1 MKVLVKRNNEEL
13 KTNNPLLG
21 FTVFVTIVCILNLV
35 FNTINGRF
43 WLSDFRVYY
52 MAAKSLLSGG
62 QVYLQSFSDGS
73 GFYKYSPFTLF
84 FFLPYCMFNYTVASI
99 IHFSILSFSFWYTFL
114 IIRKILTN
122 YFVIGSIKHEGLLL
136 SLAFFCILLH
146 LVRELYLGNINIVLL
161 LLCALALRNYLS
173 GKPLLGSI
181 LFGIVLLTKPFFL
194 ILLIPLIF
202 RKQWKALLW
211 LSLILV
217 AGLFLPFLFL
227 GYEKSFI
234 LYSAWIKIMLIHDQG
249 FPGMNS
255 FDYILQYY
263 FSQGLPYYA
272 EHIIILIA
280 GMAVSF
286 FILMNLRKEH
296 KSLKMREYANK
307 NLIFEWFL
315 ILALIPNLVKTDS
328 EHFLNSAPILIFI
341 IYYIGSTRK
350 YWLIPVM
357 IILIFFYGGNSS
369 DLLGRDL
376 SLNLFSMGLLG
387 LSNILIVFLSLVLY
401 LDFRKKM
408 WISQDKEGN
417 SF

>member
-1 MKVLVKRNNEEL
+1 MKGFAKLHIKEF
-13 KTNNPLLG
+13 KSNNPFIG
-21 FTVFVTIVCILNLV
+21 FSVLITVICVLNIV

-43 WLSDFRVYY
+43 WLSDFKVYY

-84 FFLPYCMFNYTVASI
+84 FFLPYCIFNYTVASI
-99 IHFSILSFSFWYTFL
+99 IHFSILSFSFWYTF
-114 IIRKILTN
+114 IILRKILIDFFTP
-122 YFVIGSIKHEGLLL
+122 GSIKHEVLLL
-136 SLAFFCILLH
+136 SLSFLCILLH
-146 LVRELYLGNINIVLL
+146 LVRELYLGNVNIVLL
-161 LLCALALRNYLS
+161 MLCTLALRNYLS

-194 ILLIPLIF
+194 ILLIPLVL

-211 LSLILV
+211 LSLILI
-217 AGLFLPFLFL
+217 AGLSLPFLFL
-227 GYEKSFI
+227 GYEKSFF
-234 LYSAWIKIMLIHDQG
+234 LYSAWIKTMLIHDQG

-255 FDYILQYY
+255 VEYILQHY
-263 FSQGLPYYA
+263 FYEGIPYYT
-272 EHIIILIA
+272 EYIIILITGIA
-280 GMAVSF
+280 ISF
-286 FILMNLRKEH
+286 FILLNMSKEH
-296 KSLKMREYANK
+296 KSLKIREPANK
-307 NLIFEWFL
+307 NLIFEWFI

-328 EHFLNSAPILIFI
+328 EHFLNSAPIIIFI

-357 IILIFFYGGNSS
+357 IILIFFYGGNSY
-369 DLLGRDL
+369 DLLGKDL
-376 SLNLFSMGLLG
+376 SMNLFSMGLLG
-387 LSNILIVFLSLVLY
+387 LSNILIVFLSLVLF

-408 WISQDKEGN
+408 WISRDKEGN